1 MQILLVVDDKVFAT
15 RVQVGLEE
23 NGFCA
28 TIAKKELLD
37 HARVLDDC
45 YTLIIV
51 DIAVSEQS
59 GLSVCQLLRK
69 QGLQAPILLFSDVD
83 HIDDCI
89 VGLDFG
95 VSDYLL
101 KPFDV
106 PELVARIR
114 VLLSRNKSS
123 YTFHLRAEDLVLDP
137 VTRKVKRGEREVDL
151 TPREYSLLE
160 YMMRHQ
166 GRVLSRKILR
176 DHVWDYGFDTGTN
189 VVDVYVN
196 YLRRKL
202 SGDLNDTKL
211 PLIQTVRGVGYV
223 FQSGGSV

>member
-1 MQILLVVDDKVFAT
+1 MHILLVVDDKVFAT
-15 RVQVGLEE
+15 CVQVGLEK
-23 NGFCA
+23 NGFWA
-28 TIAKKELLD
+28 TIAKKDLLD

-83 HIDDCI
+83 HVEDCI
-89 VGLDFG
+89 VGLDLG
-95 VSDYLL
+95 ASDYLL

-106 PELVARIR
+106 HELVARIS
-114 VLLSRNKSS
+114 VLLRRTKSA
-123 YTFHLRAEDLVLDP
+123 YALHLRAEDLVLDP

-166 GRVLSRKILR
+166 GHVLSRKILR
-176 DHVWDYGFDTGTN
+176 DHVWDYDFDTGTN
-189 VVDVYVN
+189 VIDVYVN

-223 FQSGGSV
+223 FQPGGGV